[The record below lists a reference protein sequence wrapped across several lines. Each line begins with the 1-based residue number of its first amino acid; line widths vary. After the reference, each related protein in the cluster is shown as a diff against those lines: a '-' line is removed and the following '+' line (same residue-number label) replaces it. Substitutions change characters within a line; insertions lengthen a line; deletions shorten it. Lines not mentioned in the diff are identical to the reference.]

1 VDDWDKKNG
10 KVKRNGGKPSGSIRI
25 TAVYMPR
32 IHLKS
37 GTHGSNT
44 RAITDET
51 DGNLLAVPEAVKTG

>member
-1 VDDWDKKNG
+1 
-10 KVKRNGGKPSGSIRI
+10 
-25 TAVYMPR
+25 MPR

-51 DGNLLAVPEAVKTG
+51 DGNLLAAPEAVKTG